1 MTSEFLRFDQRDE
14 QVDEEHQGQYT
25 SDDVGHIGSSTHNRS
40 NPRNVNA
47 RIAKITISST
57 A

>member
-14 QVDEEHQGQYT
+14 QVDEEHQGQHT
-25 SDDVGHIGSSTHNRS
+25 SDDVGHIRSPTHNRS

-47 RIAKITISST
+47 RIAKIAISST